1 MPQLDATTYFTQ
13 FFWLVFT
20 YATFYIFLTKTIL
33 PKIAKVL
40 YVRQQKAAQNTT
52 QANQHTPTQTITQ
65 STTQQMLEACT
76 QSKNMLETTVKQSHQ
91 WFTQATTQVQNTQLQ
106 KMQANYK
113 THMQQSTT
121 TFAHM
126 ANALKHT
133 LPPSAQAQI
142 AHPKNGNKAIVFQK
156 AFVNTLFK
164 A

>member
-40 YVRQQKAAQNTT
+40 YVRHQKAAQNTT

-65 STTQQMLEACT
+65 TTTQQMLEACT

-113 THMQQSTT
+113 THMMQSNT

>member
-1 MPQLDATTYFTQ
+1 MCIRD
-13 FFWLVFT
+13 
-20 YATFYIFLTKTIL
+20 
-33 PKIAKVL
+33 
-40 YVRQQKAAQNTT
+40 R
-52 QANQHTPTQTITQ
+52 

-142 AHPKNGNKAIVFQK
+142 AHPKNKNKAIVFQK